1 MEEVE
6 GSRSPAAAMAPAVE
20 GVSTRMV
27 SRVTILQI
35 VPIFLLREALAI
47 SMAVQEATAA
57 MAPAVQEATEVS
69 AAADR
74 EY

>member
-1 MEEVE
+1 
-6 GSRSPAAAMAPAVE
+6 
-20 GVSTRMV
+20 MV

-69 AAADR
+69 AAVDR